1 MPKAPLTRHLRIP
14 VRSVDRV
21 WEFSLGGQVPVRE
34 ATEAELVVDR
44 KSISDPEFL
53 ELMERKA
60 RHKVL
65 EEGTHLLVSL
75 SVRHESPPAE
85 KLKPLLKRYD
95 EFHGSIAAEFLNT
108 WSPRGLSFVEVKL
121 AGPDQKQAR
130 RFDTDRGGLWLLTKG
145 IEAVGLASTTIKL
158 PEGISADPVVSLNHA
173 YTKLSEVFET
183 WRISHTGNIYT
194 SVLYQERNGKWYPLD
209 LLRNKALDKQEQEIA
224 KELWEAFMA
233 KMTATRKTSDQN

>member
-14 VRSVDRV
+14 VRSVDSV
-21 WEFSLGGQVPVRE
+21 WEFSLGGRVPVKE

-65 EEGTHLLVSL
+65 EEGTPLLVSL
-75 SVRHESPPAE
+75 SVKHERPPPE
-85 KLKPLLKRYD
+85 NLKPLLKRYD
-95 EFHGSIAAEFLNT
+95 DFHGSIAAEFLNT

-121 AGPDQKQAR
+121 AGPDHKQAR
-130 RFDTDRGGLWLLTKG
+130 LFDTERGGLWLITKG
-145 IEAVGLASTTIKL
+145 IEAIGLRSTTIQL
-158 PEGISADPVVSLNHA
+158 PEEISVGRIVSLNHA
-173 YTKLSEVFET
+173 YTKLSEIFES
-183 WRISHTGNIYT
+183 WRIAHTGNIYT
-194 SVLYQERNGKWYPLD
+194 NVLYQERNGKWYPLD

-233 KMTATRKTSDQN
+233 KMTVPSDQK